1 MRAYL
6 ETCGW
11 AVRRFVCL
19 PCLLVYSR
27 CIRFLWRN
35 LAQMSLMEKTGS
47 TPSASGAQKALFL
60 CSEPCTNMHPCFSFS
75 VLNLRDQVSDL
86 SDLGFV
92 SVVASPPLLFVGST
106 VRF

>member
-1 MRAYL
+1 
-6 ETCGW
+6 
-11 AVRRFVCL
+11 
-19 PCLLVYSR
+19 
-27 CIRFLWRN
+27 
-35 LAQMSLMEKTGS
+35 MSQMEKLGLMPRAFC
-47 TPSASGAQKALFL
+47 PSRPLFL